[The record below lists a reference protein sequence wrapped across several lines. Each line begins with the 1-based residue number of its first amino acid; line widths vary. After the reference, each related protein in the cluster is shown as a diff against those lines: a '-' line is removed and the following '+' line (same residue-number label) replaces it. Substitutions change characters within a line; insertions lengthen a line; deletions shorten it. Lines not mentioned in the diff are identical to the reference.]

1 MLAGK
6 ELRWCKVASNKI
18 TGLEELFG
26 TPNVLPCLRVLNLER
41 NFITSTKGLQA
52 SARQTHSSALLGA
65 GSLFSLFVHRYT
77 HTGGAR
83 MRAVLAEERRARRV
97 PRKTKQKHTTRTPL
111 VHRRSRVC
119 KRWCSPTTHS
129 RTARPWASCMI

>member
-1 MLAGK
+1 MFWACLGAPLKGCPMLAGK

-52 SARQTHSSALLGA
+52 SARQTL
-65 GSLFSLFVHRYT
+65 
-77 HTGGAR
+77 
-83 MRAVLAEERRARRV
+83 
-97 PRKTKQKHTTRTPL
+97 
-111 VHRRSRVC
+111 
-119 KRWCSPTTHS
+119 
-129 RTARPWASCMI
+129 